1 MSEVLA
7 AIAEDE
13 RGSSLLDRGLAQT
26 ADRILGNDAAAL
38 REIGPY
44 RIVRVVGEGGMGV
57 VFLAERTD
65 LGSQAA
71 IKILRDAWLS
81 PARRQRFA
89 AEQRTLASL
98 NHPSIARL
106 YDAGALSNGT
116 PWIVM
121 EYVEGTPLTE
131 YCRTHASTIPER
143 LRLFRDVCDAVQ
155 YAHRHLVIHRDIKPS
170 NILVT
175 AEGSV
180 KLVDFGISKQ
190 LDERGV
196 GADVTQTGA
205 RMMTPAYAAPEQI
218 RGDAIGVHTDVY
230 SLGVVLFELLNGRLP
245 GDCLRVA
252 LDSPIASLG
261 RSARS
266 ELDVLCLTA
275 MHQDLARRYQSVE
288 ALSRDIAHYQKGEP
302 LEARPDTVG
311 YRAGKFVRR
320 HWRAVSAA
328 AAAMLTLI
336 VGLVAFYTV
345 RLTNARNA
353 ALTEAAR
360 AQRIQGSDAQPVYR
374 WRGGRRPRRG
384 SPRRLADRSR
394 RAGSGEPQR
403 RTRGSGLDVPDARG
417 HLSEAGE
424 SQRKRSRCSRRRS
437 IDVERSSAPIIPRWP
452 RAWWRWDCCVS
463 AKRSWTRPSG
473 SCARGSR

>member
-1 MSEVLA
+1 MHVIDEIVHNAARRMDSARWERVQTLFHDAVDLPPDERLAFLRAACGADATLMSEVLA

-26 ADRILGNDAAAL
+26 ADRILGNDSAAL

-131 YCRTHASTIPER
+131 HCRTHASTIPER

-175 AEGSV
+175 GEGSV

-190 LDERGV
+190 LDERGP
-196 GADVTQTGA
+196 GADVTQTGV

-218 RGDAIGVHTDVY
+218 RGDAVGVHTDVY

-245 GDCLRVA
+245 GA
-252 LDSPIASLG
+252 ASADAPGLAH
-261 RSARS
+261 R
-266 ELDVLCLTA
+266 
-275 MHQDLARRYQSVE
+275 LARQDRAERARRAVPRRPCTRTWLAAIRPSRR
-288 ALSRDIAHYQKGEP
+288 LSRDIAHYQKGEP

-320 HWRAVSAA
+320 HWRGV
-328 AAAMLTLI
+328 
-336 VGLVAFYTV
+336 VGH
-345 RLTNARNA
+345 
-353 ALTEAAR
+353 
-360 AQRIQGSDAQPVYR
+360 
-374 WRGGRRPRRG
+374 RGGTG
-384 SPRRLADRSR
+384 S
-394 RAGSGEPQR
+394 
-403 RTRGSGLDVPDARG
+403 
-417 HLSEAGE
+417 
-424 SQRKRSRCSRRRS
+424 
-437 IDVERSSAPIIPRWP
+437 
-452 RAWWRWDCCVS
+452 
-463 AKRSWTRPSG
+463 
-473 SCARGSR
+473 